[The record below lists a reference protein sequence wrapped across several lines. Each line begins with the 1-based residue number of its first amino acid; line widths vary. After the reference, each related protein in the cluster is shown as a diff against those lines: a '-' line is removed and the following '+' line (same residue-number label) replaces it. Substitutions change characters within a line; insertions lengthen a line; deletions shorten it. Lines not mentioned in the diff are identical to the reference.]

1 MCAFH
6 LVILPSMLKIA
17 LTELIWRK
25 IFPHH
30 PHIAPVIAWKKIEK
44 SAPGKEQVSRCEK
57 DLVLKQKT

>member
-1 MCAFH
+1 
-6 LVILPSMLKIA
+6 MLKIA